1 MKLAILLLCHK
12 NAEQINLFLDT
23 LRHPDIEFFIH
34 MDKKAN
40 IVDQIEQRSDI
51 HVLPDCLRVDVRWGE
66 FSQTQATLNLF
77 SAASERGKFDCY
89 WVCSGQDFPIVSADK
104 IIDYFQKHV
113 GKNFVS
119 LWPSYSYNNANKKN
133 HLDKRN
139 DLYFP
144 TFLMGRTLIKRILK
158 RIYIEISGG
167 WNHTYARFS
176 RPEYASKFRFYYG
189 PSWVCLSQDFVE
201 WMLKYLKEN
210 PTFIKYLLNS
220 LNPDESI
227 FQTLLMMSPY
237 KATRCDYLHYVDWS
251 ERPGKPRN
259 SPNTLVLSDYEKIK
273 NSGYL
278 MARKFDMNL
287 DKDIIEK
294 LLHLN

>member
-23 LRHPDIEFFIH
+23 LKHPDIEFFIH

-40 IVDQIEQRSDI
+40 IVDQIEQRPDI
-51 HVLPDCLRVDVRWGE
+51 HILPDCLRVDVRWGE

-77 SAASERGKFDCY
+77 LAASKMGKFDYY

-104 IIDYFQKHV
+104 IINYFQKHA

-144 TFLMGRTLIKRILK
+144 TFLMGRTLIKRIMK

-167 WNHTYARFS
+167 WNHTYAYFS
-176 RPEYASKFRFYYG
+176 RPEYVSKFRFYYG

-201 WMLKYLKEN
+201 WMLTYLKEH
-210 PTFIKYLLNS
+210 PAFIKYLLNS

-237 KATRCDYLHYVDWS
+237 SITRCDYLHYVDWS
-251 ERPGKPRN
+251 ERIGKPKN
-259 SPNTLVLSDYEKIK
+259 SPNTLVLGDYEKIK
-273 NSGYL
+273 KSGYL
-278 MARKFDMNL
+278 MARKFDINV
-287 DKDIIEK
+287 DKKIIEQ
-294 LLHLN
+294 LLANL